1 MKYKVSVL
9 IVNYNNAPT
18 LKRAIESVLCQ
29 ATSFPYEIIVVDDGS
44 TDGSEEF
51 LRSYENNSIALCYY
65 KGMRNFLIALFKH
78 QGIMKTYRDG
88 FRFCKGEYLAIC
100 DSDDYFCDV
109 NKLQKQVDYMDSNQD
124 CGICY
129 TKTYTE
135 IGYQRYLMGHSSNY
149 LDSHL
154 TFDDILRGRA
164 EIHSPSMMIRKRYF
178 DKFVKFEKFIKW
190 GMFVWDLPIV
200 LTFVKHCNLRYIDS
214 YSAVWSKLP
223 ESFTQ
228 TRSKRK
234 KLKLVFG
241 YSWIKLWFVLRYGCK
256 PSTLIYL
263 IYRFFRDITS
273 ASLGKWNKR

>member
-9 IVNYNNAPT
+9 VVNYNNAPT

-29 ATSFPYEIIVVDDGS
+29 ATSFPYEIIVVDDDS
-44 TDGSEEF
+44 TDNSEDILME
-51 LRSYENNSIALCYY
+51 YENNPIVL
-65 KGMRNFLIALFKH
+65 FALFEH

-88 FRFCKGEYLAIC
+88 FRFCKGEYIAIC

-109 NKLQKQVDYMDSNQD
+109 NKLQKQVDYMDSHLD

-129 TKTYTE
+129 TKTYTDVGE
-135 IGYQRYLMGHSSNY
+135 KRYLIGYSSKY
-149 LDSHL
+149 LDDHL
-154 TFDDILRGRA
+154 TFDDILRGRS
-164 EIHSPSMMIRKRYF
+164 EIHSPSMMIRKSCF
-178 DKFVKFEKFIKW
+178 DRHIKFEGFIKW
-190 GMFVWDLPIV
+190 RMFVWDLPIV
-200 LTFVKHCNLRYIDS
+200 LTLVKHCNFHYIDS

-263 IYRFFRDITS
+263 IYRFFRDIIS
-273 ASLGKWNKR
+273 ASLGKWNKK